1 MNTNWPT
8 SVQVSA
14 NATPLVID
22 RGENKSSH
30 RPLYLKTVCQPGRN
44 TIQITVAACCCVR
57 QSNLLR
63 FIPKYSF
70 KISPSQ
76 SHLFVLQ
83 LVHRPTIRHVLQSL
97 LRRHLVPVDHCVAKI
112 KRNFNASQMGQSGMP
127 GEKDTIE
134 QTSLK
139 VRNYDGTWDRRCML
153 NKSISS
159 LQVSLKCPITF
170 KRITLPARGHECKH
184 IQCFD
189 LESYLQINCERGS
202 WRCPV
207 CK

>member
-44 TIQITVAACCCVR
+44 TIQITVAACCCV
-57 QSNLLR
+57 SFVFLLL
-63 FIPKYSF
+63 FVHSF
-70 KISPSQ
+70 EFSLTKKKSIQQ

-112 KRNFNASQMGQSGMP
+112 KRNFNASQMAGQTGMP
-127 GEKDTIE
+127 GEKDAIE

-139 VRNYDGTWDRRCML
+139 VSGMVVVLVEWIVL
-153 NKSISS
+153 
-159 LQVSLKCPITF
+159 TF
-170 KRITLPARGHECKH
+170 NGL
-184 IQCFD
+184 FF
-189 LESYLQINCERGS
+189 
-202 WRCPV
+202 
-207 CK
+207 

>member
-44 TIQITVAACCCVR
+44 TIQITVAACCCV
-57 QSNLLR
+57 SVFTSSFLLQV
-63 FIPKYSF
+63 FLKLIHILK
-70 KISPSQ
+70 Q

-112 KRNFNASQMGQSGMP
+112 KRNFNASQMLGQSGMP
-127 GEKDTIE
+127 GEKDSIE

-139 VRNYDGTWDRRCML
+139 VSQ
-153 NKSISS
+153 KSFELVVRINISF
-159 LQVSLKCPITF
+159 LTF
-170 KRITLPARGHECKH
+170 KGLAKMSNH
-184 IQCFD
+184 IQT
-189 LESYLQINCERGS
+189 NHTTGS
-202 WRCPV
+202 GARMQAHSMLRSGIIPAD
-207 CK
+207 KL